1 MPPSVFLPTV
11 CMFVYLF
18 LSAYQLMGFLLM
30 ITLTFDVFLGFLMLR
45 KVEKCTKL
53 ALEIGK
59 SRGSLM
65 MVKLSTRHTQQSG
78 QHSMAQVYGMLH
90 KVSPSS
96 MLDVSLLCSIL
107 SSAFMYIHTLHRLLP
122 IKALK

>member
-1 MPPSVFLPTV
+1 
-11 CMFVYLF
+11 
-18 LSAYQLMGFLLM
+18 MGFLLM

-65 MVKLSTRHTQQSG
+65 MVKLSTRHTQQHG

-90 KVSPSS
+90 KVSPSN
-96 MLDVSLLCSIL
+96 MLTNTNQSNEVVLFLSIQTVLCLQGVDS
-107 SSAFMYIHTLHRLLP
+107 
-122 IKALK
+122 